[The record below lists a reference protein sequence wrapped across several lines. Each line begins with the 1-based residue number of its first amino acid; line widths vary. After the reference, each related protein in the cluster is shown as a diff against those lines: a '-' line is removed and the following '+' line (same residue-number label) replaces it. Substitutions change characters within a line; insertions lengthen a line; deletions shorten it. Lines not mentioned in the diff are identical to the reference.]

1 MPGRGERDLLRECV
15 LVVGGMRTVGR
26 RGETRRYMWKR
37 RKGEKGRGGAG
48 RLFVKANLPNQD
60 KL

>member
-26 RGETRRYMWKR
+26 RRETRRYMWKR
-37 RKGEKGRGGAG
+37 RKGEKGRGGQVDF
-48 RLFVKANLPNQD
+48 L
-60 KL
+60 

>member
-26 RGETRRYMWKR
+26 RGETSRYMWKR
-37 RKGEKGRGGAG
+37 RKGERGG
-48 RLFVKANLPNQD
+48 RSTFCKSQSP
-60 KL
+60 KPR